1 MPYTCRICGEKS
13 TEKYIAR
20 EVKQG
25 TGEEFVYFK
34 CPSCGCLQIAEI
46 PADIAK
52 YYENYY
58 SITKRGA
65 SESAL
70 KSLLRKQLFQ
80 AIIRKR
86 FFHRIFSNI
95 NNGFEWMNQARISFT
110 SKIID
115 VGCGSGRLLIKMAN
129 SGFCHLQ
136 GIDPY
141 IDTPLT
147 YRCRRCSLS
156 ILKGGIESLSEQYD
170 FIMLHHV
177 LEHIDNQSEVFR
189 TLKRLL
195 APDGQILINIPIVD
209 SAIWD
214 IYKTDCFQLE
224 DAPRHLYLHTQK
236 SIRLLA
242 DAHNLKIE
250 QIHFVASPM
259 IFTASEKQRQ
269 RKSGKSSSFSPF
281 QYLKF
286 QREAKYL
293 AKNGQSGLA
302 CFYLTHK

>member
-1 MPYTCRICGEKS
+1 MQYTCRICGEES

-25 TGEEFVYFK
+25 TSEEFVYFK
-34 CPSCGCLQIAEI
+34 CPNCGCLQIAKI
-46 PADIAK
+46 PDNIAK

-65 SESAL
+65 NESAL
-70 KSLLRKQLFQ
+70 KSLLRKLLFR
-80 AIIRKR
+80 AIIQKR
-86 FFHRIFSNI
+86 FFHHLFANI
-95 NNGFEWMNQARISFT
+95 NNGFEWMNHARIDFT

-141 IDTPLT
+141 IETPLT
-147 YRCRRCSLS
+147 YKCQSCSFS
-156 ILKGGIESLSEQYD
+156 IIKGDIESLSEQYD
-170 FIMLHHV
+170 FVMLHHV
-177 LEHIDNQSEVFR
+177 LEHIDNQDEVFR

-195 APDGQILINIPIVD
+195 APNGQILINIPIVD

-224 DAPRHLYLHTQK
+224 DAPRHLYLHTLK
-236 SIRLLA
+236 SIQLLA
-242 DAHNLKIE
+242 DAHHLRIE
-250 QIHFVASPM
+250 HIHFVASPM
-259 IFTASEKQRQ
+259 IFTASEKQRK
-269 RKSGKSSSFSPF
+269 RKYGESSSFSLF

-286 QREAKYL
+286 RHKAKYL